1 MIRRH
6 LALAAGLALVLS
18 ASLAAPGPAQTLA
31 AQSGRIIE
39 LTRAGKYSDALP
51 LALVMVASLE
61 KSNNTRDLAG
71 ALNNLGQVYAGQ
83 GHDDQAEPLYKRAI
97 ALTEKSL
104 GLDAVGVAANLTNL
118 AAVYQRQGLF
128 TEAEPLFQRALAI
141 REKRLPREH
150 FD

>member
-1 MIRRH
+1 MNGGPDRCDPWADRLTWEREISMIRRQ

-18 ASLAAPGPAQTLA
+18 ASLAATGLAQTLA

-61 KSNNTRDLAG
+61 KSNNTRHLAG

-83 GHDDQAEPLYKRAI
+83 GHDEQAEPPYKRAI
-97 ALTEKSL
+97 ALTEKF
-104 GLDAVGVAANLTNL
+104 A
-118 AAVYQRQGLF
+118 R
-128 TEAEPLFQRALAI
+128 P
-141 REKRLPREH
+141 
-150 FD
+150 

>member
-6 LALAAGLALVLS
+6 VALAAGLALMLS
-18 ASLAAPGPAQTLA
+18 ASLAAPGLAQTLA

-61 KSNNTRDLAG
+61 SNNTRDLAG